1 MVQQDRV
8 RKSRPVAVVGAD
20 RFGKPVQLPA
30 RTPRPPHPVVTTPV
44 VGEAAQST
52 VVNQRTSRTA
62 RAHLGDVEF
71 LDLVEP
77 GHAVGGQ
84 DTAEAWSETGTYHNR
99 GLRLAVRRLEAQDGH
114 RLGQV
119 VKDHDRR
126 PTGSHCCL
134 GRR

>member
-1 MVQQDRV
+1 M
-8 RKSRPVAVVGAD
+8 
-20 RFGKPVQLPA
+20 
-30 RTPRPPHPVVTTPV
+30 
-44 VGEAAQST
+44 
-52 VVNQRTSRTA
+52 
-62 RAHLGDVEF
+62 EF

-99 GLRLAVRRLEAQDGH
+99 GRRLEAQDGH

-126 PTGSHCCL
+126 PTGSHCRL